1 MRFGRTS
8 AKTGSVFDGPEPVI
22 PTFADQAHE
31 IAVVAAFMTSEGMG
45 PERSASSCDSAAHA
59 PPSKPSAHPP
69 SKSPAASGEPTRVS
83 VGTMHYAKGL
93 ENSGASLIDSTPNC
107 LRNSDSESH
116 EPCSEPRAKALSLSN
131 SGHPVS

>member
-1 MRFGRTS
+1 VRVGR
-8 AKTGSVFDGPEPVI
+8 AR
-22 PTFADQAHE
+22 A
-31 IAVVAAFMTSEGMG
+31 AVEAVS
-45 PERSASSCDSAAHA
+45 
-59 PPSKPSAHPP
+59 PSALEI
-69 SKSPAASGEPTRVS
+69 SGRISGEPTRVS

-131 SGHPVS
+131 SGHPTAGAGSGSPVGLSGASVVIGSRLFPV